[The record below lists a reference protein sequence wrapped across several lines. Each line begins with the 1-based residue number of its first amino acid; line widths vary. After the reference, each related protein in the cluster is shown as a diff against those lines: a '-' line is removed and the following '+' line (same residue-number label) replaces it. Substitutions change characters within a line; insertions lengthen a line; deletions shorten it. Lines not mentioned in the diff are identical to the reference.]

1 MSASSPLVTGKKVL
15 VAGGGGFIGSHL
27 ARRLKAD
34 GNYVVVADWKRN
46 EFMTEPE
53 FCDEFLKVD
62 LRDLSNC
69 LRAAKGC
76 HHVYNLAA
84 DMGGMGFIESNQ
96 SVLMYN
102 NTMVSSNVLEAARR
116 NGAERY
122 FYSSTAC
129 VYNEDLQL
137 DPSNPGLKEADAWPA
152 KPQEVYGLEKLYH
165 EEMALAY
172 GRDFPIV
179 TRCAR

>member
-1 MSASSPLVTGKKVL
+1 
-15 VAGGGGFIGSHL
+15 
-27 ARRLKAD
+27 
-34 GNYVVVADWKRN
+34 
-46 EFMTEPE
+46 
-53 FCDEFLKVD
+53 
-62 LRDLSNC
+62 
-69 LRAAKGC
+69 
-76 HHVYNLAA
+76 VYNLAA

-96 SVLMYN
+96 SVLMWN

-172 GRDFPIV
+172 ARDFPLVSRIARCV
-179 TRCAR
+179 TSVRHGRWNEQSGSAGCACSPVFFFVIQPIHPPTASTTCTGPSGPGKAAARRPPPPSAARCVFNHAWDGVIGVIN